1 MGFPFHLTQLPNVTK
16 ENKNTKNTL
25 FVIYSQENENQTLS
39 IRKISKKTF
48 SYSNHVHSWIFLL
61 QFDQICLHSK
71 FSLQY
76 LKRCAPHPT
85 FLPWSPTNNLY
96 HMVVLIF
103 VLLTNKNIIYYF
115 SSYLI

>member
-1 MGFPFHLTQLPNVTK
+1 MGFPFHLTQLPNATK
-16 ENKNTKNTL
+16 EIKNTKNTL

-76 LKRCAPHPT
+76 LKRCTPHPT
-85 FLPWSPTNNLY
+85 SY
-96 HMVVLIF
+96 HGHQL
-103 VLLTNKNIIYYF
+103 IIYIIW
-115 SSYLI
+115 SYLSLFCSRIKISYIIFLHI